1 MTEWQGLWSYVHPD
15 DQADGGRVSRLA
27 RDVTDQ
33 FQMLTGEKINLF
45 LDADALKWGEDW
57 RAKIDDSLSSI
68 AFFIAVLTPRYFMSA
83 ECRRELQF
91 FARRATSLGIKE
103 LVLPLL
109 YVDVPRI
116 HDASSPD
123 DLMALV
129 RTFHWE
135 DWRDLRF
142 MDTASE
148 GYRRGV
154 ARLAARLVDANKQA
168 ETAVVVPPTIA
179 GDVTSKDDTDNAPG
193 LIDRMAA
200 AEEAL
205 PKWQEALQSLK
216 SSIESIGQ
224 VMTEAKADVDR
235 ADAQSKGF
243 AGRLVV
249 ARRVAG
255 KLKEPVDRIWS
266 DSNEFASQLHQ
277 VDDGLRALIEQAAAE
292 VQGAPDSRPAVCEF
306 FETIRQLSASAHE
319 VLESVRQMIESIA
332 PVESMSRDL
341 RPPLRRLREGLTIMV
356 EAQEVTDEW
365 IQLIERA
372 GVDCSDYSTP
382 AGSAPSA

>member
-1 MTEWQGLWSYVHPD
+1 M
-15 DQADGGRVSRLA
+15 
-27 RDVTDQ
+27 
-33 FQMLTGEKINLF
+33 
-45 LDADALKWGEDW
+45 
-57 RAKIDDSLSSI
+57 
-68 AFFIAVLTPRYFMSA
+68 
-83 ECRRELQF
+83 
-91 FARRATSLGIKE
+91 
-103 LVLPLL
+103 
-109 YVDVPRI
+109 
-116 HDASSPD
+116 
-123 DLMALV
+123 
-129 RTFHWE
+129 
-135 DWRDLRF
+135 
-142 MDTASE
+142 
-148 GYRRGV
+148 
-154 ARLAARLVDANKQA
+154 
-168 ETAVVVPPTIA
+168 VVPPTIA
-179 GDVTSKDDTDNAPG
+179 GDVTPKDDTDNAPG

-205 PKWQEALQSLK
+205 PKWQETLQSLK

-266 DSNEFASQLHQ
+266 DSNEFVSQLHQ
-277 VDDGLRALIEQAAAE
+277 VDDGLRALIDQAAAE

-319 VLESVRQMIESIA
+319 GLESVRQMIESIA

-341 RPPLRRLREGLTIMV
+341 RPPLRRLREGLTTMV

-372 GVDCSDYSTP
+372 EVDCSDHSRP

>member
-1 MTEWQGLWSYVHPD
+1 MTEWQGLWSYVHAD

-27 RDVTDQ
+27 RDVADQ
-33 FQMLTGEKINLF
+33 FQMLTGERINLF
-45 LDADALKWGEDW
+45 LDADAIKWGEDW
-57 RAKIDDSLSSI
+57 RAKVDDSLSSI

-116 HDASSPD
+116 HDELPSD

-142 MDTASE
+142 MDMASE

-154 ARLAARLVDANKQA
+154 ARLAARLVEANKQA
-168 ETAVVVPPTIA
+168 ETAVIIPSTVV
-179 GDVTSKDDTDNAPG
+179 GDVTPKDDSDNAPG
-193 LIDRMAA
+193 LIDRLAA
-200 AEEAL
+200 VEEVL
-205 PKWQEALQSLK
+205 PKWQETLQSLR
-216 SSIESIGQ
+216 SALEFIGQ

-235 ADAQSKGF
+235 ADAQGKGF
-243 AGRLVV
+243 AGRLVI
-249 ARRVAG
+249 ARMVAG
-255 KLKEPVDRIWS
+255 KLKEPVDQIRS

-277 VDDGLRALIEQAAAE
+277 VDDGLRALIDRAAAE
-292 VQGAPDSRPAVCEF
+292 VEGTPASRPAVCEF
-306 FETIRQLSASAHE
+306 FDTIRQLSASAHE
-319 VLESVRQMIESIA
+319 GLEAVRQIIESIA
-332 PVESMSRDL
+332 PVESLSRDL
-341 RPPLRRLREGLTIMV
+341 RPPLRRLREGLTVMV

-365 IQLIERA
+365 VQLIERA
-372 GVDCSDYSTP
+372 GVDCSDHSRP
-382 AGSAPSA
+382 GGSAHPV